1 MNKKYLII
9 FAIMAFKIYTQEI
22 NSIDQLLGI
31 EKYLQLTK
39 LRTNKSRLYRRLKN
53 LIPFKNLFP
62 TEMESLLRCI
72 EILQNDHEEPMQDS
86 DILNAR
92 NAIFQKIG
100 LAENSFEETVKRMLD
115 ESLDELD
122 RYEVMA
128 DYEAIVNNTTMIN
141 LEYKKLIIQLILEQ
155 HEYIQI
161 LARTG
166 QDQSEASIILNSIS
180 ESTVIPQI
188 INDRYIL
195 LNIRQAIS
203 MNVYNELV
211 EQFTAQ
217 LNYHF
222 ECCNTSQKLIFER
235 FYKSNELSWEKRESF
250 SRARLKIWQDIEQ
263 AVNDIKQKEAL
274 LLSDSELMQLA
285 IDNF

>member
-39 LRTNKSRLYRRLKN
+39 LRTNKSRLYQRLKN

-62 TEMESLLRCI
+62 TEMESLLQCI

-100 LAENSFEETVKRMLD
+100 LAENSFEETVKKMLD
-115 ESLDELD
+115 ESLHELD
-122 RYEVMA
+122 KYEVMA
-128 DYEAIVNNTTMIN
+128 DYEVIVNNTTMIN